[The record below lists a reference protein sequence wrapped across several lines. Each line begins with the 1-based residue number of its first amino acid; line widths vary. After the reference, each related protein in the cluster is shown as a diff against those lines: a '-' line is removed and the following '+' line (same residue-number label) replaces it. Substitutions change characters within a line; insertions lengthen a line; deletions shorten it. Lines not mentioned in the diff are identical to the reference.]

1 MRARVIALLAIP
13 LLALGGVTGATST
26 ASAAPNDV
34 IADYFVDGQL
44 NGTYSVEDLR
54 GALAFAQKR
63 VGTGGQYSA
72 FADIVSE
79 AITRDLAGTSGGA
92 AVAAEEQLQ
101 AQTPATRTQVAP
113 PPAPGVPTATTATAT
128 DEGLPTP
135 PPTDPADTL
144 PMVVPVMGFVALG
157 LVAIGSFSAFWRR
170 RRRR

>member
-1 MRARVIALLAIP
+1 MHPRVTALLAVP
-13 LLALGGVTGATST
+13 LLALTATTGAISP
-26 ASAAPNDV
+26 AAAAPNDV

-44 NGTYSVEDLR
+44 NGTYTVDDLR
-54 GALAFAQKR
+54 GALAFAQER
-63 VGTGGQYSA
+63 VGTGSQYSA

-79 AITRDLAGTSGGA
+79 AITQDLAGTSAGA
-92 AVAAEEQLQ
+92 DVAAEEQLKS
-101 AQTPATRTQVAP
+101 QTPATRTQVAP
-113 PPAPGVPTATTATAT
+113 PPDPAAPPPTTTAA